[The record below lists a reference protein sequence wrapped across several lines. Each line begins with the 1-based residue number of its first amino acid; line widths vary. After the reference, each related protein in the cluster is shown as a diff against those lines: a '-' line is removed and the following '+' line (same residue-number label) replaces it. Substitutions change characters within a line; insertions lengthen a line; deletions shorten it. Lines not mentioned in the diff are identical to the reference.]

1 MLFLHALAFLCTFNL
16 LISVVTKDPAPPSEP
31 IMTPEP
37 TLLEQSLDYTVSP
50 YEEEA
55 YGAWE
60 EEPTPET
67 KPDPQVT
74 IEFLTKRLMTTH

>member
-1 MLFLHALAFLCTFNL
+1 MPWLFFAPSTFWF
-16 LISVVTKDPAPPSEP
+16 SVITKDPAPPSEP
-31 IMTPEP
+31 IITPEP

-74 IEFLTKRLMTTH
+74 IEFSTKRLMTTH